1 VLDDPSFGAAAAR
14 AIDWAC
20 AQQRDR
26 GWIDAMGFTPGADP
40 LTHTIAYTIEGLLEC
55 ALLLGH
61 ERAWTVAVAATEAL
75 EAAYRDPGSGARLA
89 GHGGLAATFRTDW
102 TSSARYECVTGS
114 AQVALCARRIH
125 AIEGAPTLLDFG
137 DDLLASVKRAQPLG
151 GPDGVRGGVPGSFPL
166 WGSYGSF
173 KYLNWAAKFASD
185 VLMDRLAGALP
196 RDRFG

>member
-1 VLDDPSFGAAAAR
+1 
-14 AIDWAC
+14 
-20 AQQRDR
+20 
-26 GWIDAMGFTPGADP
+26 
-40 LTHTIAYTIEGLLEC
+40 
-55 ALLLGH
+55 LLLGH

-89 GHGGLAATFRTDW
+89 GHGGLAANFRPDW

-125 AIEGAPTLLDFG
+125 AIDGAPTLLDFG

-173 KYLNWAAKFASD
+173 KYLNWAAKFAGD